1 MPGDATVGYTAYFDQ
16 GKPGQQRTGDICSH
30 RSDVGRI
37 GGT

>member
-1 MPGDATVGYTAYFDQ
+1 MPGDAIVGYTAYFDQ
-16 GKPGQQRTGDICSH
+16 GKPGQQRTGDICSD